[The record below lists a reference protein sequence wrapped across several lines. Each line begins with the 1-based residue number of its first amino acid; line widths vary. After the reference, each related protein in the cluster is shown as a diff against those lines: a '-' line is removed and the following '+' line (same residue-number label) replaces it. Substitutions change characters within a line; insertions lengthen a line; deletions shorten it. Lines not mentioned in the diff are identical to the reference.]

1 MFQMSLPIPE
11 KFHDLFS
18 RPILAALTTLNSNG
32 QPHTVPVWCDFDGE
46 HVRVNAPA
54 ATKKARNL
62 LVNNKLSLLVMDPE
76 SARHWIEIQGTV
88 GELRDEAHG
97 ARDHINKLS
106 EKYTGNPV
114 YQPYGASGIGRQMYV
129 IEAVKINGH

>member
-1 MFQMSLPIPE
+1 MSVPIPE

-18 RPILAALTTLNSNG
+18 RPILCAFTTINPDG

-62 LVNNKLSLLVMDPE
+62 LNNNNVSLLIIDPE
-76 SARHWIEIQGTV
+76 KNSHWIEVQGHV
-88 GELRDEAHG
+88 DELRDEAHG
-97 ARDHINKLS
+97 AREHINKLS

-114 YQPYGASGIGRQMYV
+114 YQAYGRSGIDRRMYV
-129 IEAVKINGH
+129 IEAVKVNGN